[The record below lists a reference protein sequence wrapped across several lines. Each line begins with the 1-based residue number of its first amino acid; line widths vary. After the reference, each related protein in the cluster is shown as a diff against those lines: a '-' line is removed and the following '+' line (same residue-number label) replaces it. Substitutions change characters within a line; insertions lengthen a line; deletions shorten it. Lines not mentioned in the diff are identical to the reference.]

1 MLRALKSWPT
11 TLTICAQKSTQED
24 FLDIL
29 VFRTRSKIIIRW
41 TILTPAAMEEMQRR
55 RRIWTP
61 RVTSFRWKALV
72 QVRRGIASS
81 SVNVLTQHLRSM
93 MAILLQSLTSK
104 KHQKSLH
111 LVWLQRTRWHRI
123 KTVLWLERHLIRII
137 SRRLDILMS
146 KTINKKSPRQL
157 KSINLKLTS
166 WMWTTEMNNQM
177 TRIGAV
183 LMKIN
188 QRMAITTIKTTKTML
203 WR

>member
-1 MLRALKSWPT
+1 
-11 TLTICAQKSTQED
+11 
-24 FLDIL
+24 
-29 VFRTRSKIIIRW
+29 
-41 TILTPAAMEEMQRR
+41 
-55 RRIWTP
+55 
-61 RVTSFRWKALV
+61 
-72 QVRRGIASS
+72 
-81 SVNVLTQHLRSM
+81 
-93 MAILLQSLTSK
+93 
-104 KHQKSLH
+104 
-111 LVWLQRTRWHRI
+111 
-123 KTVLWLERHLIRII
+123 
-137 SRRLDILMS
+137 MS